1 MVKLSILALYWE
13 LFGTLRYRIAIW
25 ALVALVICWWLSFT
39 ILNMVLCFPI
49 SDIWNL
55 GPTNQ
60 HNCVMSSV
68 HYVVNGVSNVVTDVL
83 ILCLPIRVVWAMQLP
98 FRSKLALSFI
108 FLLGAM

>member
-1 MVKLSILALYWE
+1 MIKLSILALYWE

-25 ALVALVICWWLSFT
+25 ALVGLVGSWWLCFT

-49 SDIWNL
+49 TDIWNL
-55 GPTNQ
+55 GPSNQ
-60 HNCVMSSV
+60 HRCVQGAA
-68 HYVVNGVSNVVTDVL
+68 HYIVNGVSNVVTDVL
-83 ILCLPIRVVWAMQLP
+83 ILCLPIRVVWSMQLP